1 MARRKE
7 PIYKTNKRRK
17 SNKMKEITLELIES
31 LSEMLSA
38 KLLSKEYI
46 KERLTNLASIASL
59 DGEIKQLNRK
69 VLPTYLLG
77 QVGLTEPENH
87 KPTEENEQN

>member
-1 MARRKE
+1 
-7 PIYKTNKRRK
+7 
-17 SNKMKEITLELIES
+17 MKEITLELIES

-38 KLLSKEYI
+38 KTYPKDWV

-59 DGEIKQLNRK
+59 DGEIKQLNR
-69 VLPTYLLG
+69 VVYPTQSLSE
-77 QVGLTEPENH
+77 VGLIEPENH

>member
-1 MARRKE
+1 
-7 PIYKTNKRRK
+7 
-17 SNKMKEITLELIES
+17 MKEITLELIES

-38 KLLSKEYI
+38 KTYPKDWV

-69 VLPTYLLG
+69 VYPAQSLG
-77 QVGLTEPENH
+77 DVGLIEPENY
-87 KPTEENEQN
+87 KPTETNEQN